1 MLNLLL
7 LVWVW
12 WKFLLLALLT
22 VLTGLVFPANISSTL
37 IISLVVAGSIVE
49 AQVANCCVHM
59 LRWSI
64 VTTHYTIFNPD
75 HHFKY
80 VTLSIVPSQ
89 VKLKKNSKKNIFK
102 SNNFDLIKYTDIKHK
117 PNTDVRAN
125 LYWPKFLF
133 FCLPHTAT
141 LANTAI
147 TTFVILKK
155 LQKVQQSLDN

>member
-49 AQVANCCVHM
+49 AQVTHCCVHM

-64 VTTHYTIFNPD
+64 VTTHYTIFKPD

-89 VKLKKNSKKNIFK
+89 VKLNKNLKKNKLK
-102 SNNFDLIKYTDIKHK
+102 SNYFDFIKYTDIKHNQ
-117 PNTDVRAN
+117 NTEVRAN
-125 LYWPKFLF
+125 TYRPKF
-133 FCLPHTAT
+133 
-141 LANTAI
+141 
-147 TTFVILKK
+147 ILSA
-155 LQKVQQSLDN
+155 LHCNFS